1 MATDNNKNP
10 LVFTDQRT
18 KEKMDLHLRDINDE
32 ITDEDIANIKTD
44 VTPNTAAVDQAADI
58 EAEEHLKKK
67 EKEERGNKDD
77 GNNSSNIKTSWNML
91 DED

>member
-1 MATDNNKNP
+1 MATDDKKNP

-18 KEKMDLHLRDINDE
+18 KDKMDLHLRDINDE
-32 ITDEDIANIKTD
+32 ITEEDIANIKTD
-44 VTPNTAAVDQAADI
+44 VTPNTAAADEAADL

-67 EKEERGNKDD
+67 EKEQRGKIDD
-77 GNNSSNIKTSWNML
+77 GNNSSNIKTSWNII